1 LIDFANTGVAR
12 IRAARFTD
20 AHAIAALNNR
30 FATDGLM
37 LLRTPEQIALS
48 IDDYVVAVNAKGAI
62 IACGALKEYAP
73 SLAEVAA
80 IAVAPE
86 AHGTGMGKAI
96 VRAVE
101 DLAMKRGIR
110 EVFALTLQP
119 GFFEAIGYE
128 KTDRARFPEKIRRDC
143 IGCARRFACNEVC
156 FARTLVSE
164 VRVAA

>member
-1 LIDFANTGVAR
+1 MIDFANTGIVR
-12 IRAARFTD
+12 IRSATFAD

-30 FATDGLM
+30 FASDGLM

-48 IDDYVVAVNAKGAI
+48 IDDYVVAADAMGSI

-86 AHGTGMGKAI
+86 AHGMGMGKAI

-101 DLAMKRGIR
+101 DLAIKRGIR

-119 GFFEAIGYE
+119 GFFGAIGYE

-143 IGCARRFACNEVC
+143 ISCARRFACNELC
-156 FARTLVSE
+156 FARTLASE
-164 VRVAA
+164 RRAAA

>member
-1 LIDFANTGVAR
+1 MIAFANTGIVR
-12 IRAARFTD
+12 IRSARFAD

-30 FATDGLM
+30 FASDGLM

-48 IDDYVVAVNAKGAI
+48 IDDYVVAVDDKGAV

-86 AHGTGMGKAI
+86 AHGMGMGKAI

-101 DLAMKRGIR
+101 DLAVKRGIR

-143 IGCARRFACNEVC
+143 IGCARRFACNEIC
-156 FARTLVSE
+156 YARTLLTE
-164 VRVAA
+164 ARAAA